1 VCTLDPDP
9 STAPRLS
16 PAAGFAVYQGD
27 KMKRIEPPI
36 EVPSPCAAICRIDA
50 ASGLCEGC
58 ARTLDE
64 ISDWLILEPAE
75 RFAVWDRVSERSGV
89 SLERSLAAKVGPGRA
104 AQLLAWRDAQSAG
117 GPMAGQH

>member
-1 VCTLDPDP
+1 
-9 STAPRLS
+9 
-16 PAAGFAVYQGD
+16 
-27 KMKRIEPPI
+27 MKRIEPPI
-36 EVPSPCAAICRIDA
+36 EVPSPCVAICRIDA

-75 RFAVWDRVSERSGV
+75 RFAVWDRVSGRSGV

-104 AQLLAWRDAQSAG
+104 ARFLAWRDGQSAG
-117 GPMAGQH
+117 GPLAGEH